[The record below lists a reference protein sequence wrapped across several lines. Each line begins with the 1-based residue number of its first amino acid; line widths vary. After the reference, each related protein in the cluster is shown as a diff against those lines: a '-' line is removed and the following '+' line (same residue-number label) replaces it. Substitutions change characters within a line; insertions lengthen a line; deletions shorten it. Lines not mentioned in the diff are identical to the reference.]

1 MYSLCNTSTIFR
13 IQLVKT
19 LCCSTSPTM
28 WRTLPMRIHSYTY
41 VRSILAPAFRYNI
54 LSYSMF
60 SFNIKVKH
68 LDYLTLRLLTK
79 CWSLANTPLEKTE
92 GERVYSLYYH
102 CAIFTVF
109 ILLFCKK
116 LFIYLF
122 NSFNS
127 RDSQTIGLIC
137 VNLDLLIDGLDASC
151 KRTEYDVPKTSIAC
165 SCHNIYFI
173 IYCLWCS
180 SYVSNF

>member
-1 MYSLCNTSTIFR
+1 M
-13 IQLVKT
+13 VKT

-28 WRTLPMRIHSYTY
+28 WRTLPIRIHSYTY